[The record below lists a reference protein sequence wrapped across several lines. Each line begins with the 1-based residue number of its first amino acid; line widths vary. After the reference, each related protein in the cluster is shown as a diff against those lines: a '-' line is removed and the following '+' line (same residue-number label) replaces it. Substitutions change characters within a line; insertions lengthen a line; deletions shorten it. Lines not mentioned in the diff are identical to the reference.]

1 MCKLLSWTL
10 SACVLVAIMGFAAG
24 GNYAKADEEP
34 DFSLPGKGDFLV
46 RLRGTYI
53 IPEGGFDKINVAGI
67 ATFGNDAE
75 ISEQAIPEID
85 LSYFIT
91 DNFALEVPCC
101 ITHHKLSASG
111 TLAAAMPGLGLAGTE
126 AATSYIL
133 PATVL
138 LQYHFRPTPRIKPYA
153 GVGPALVMFVGEEVG
168 SALKPIATKVKG
180 KTAFGFTT
188 QLGVDVALGGNWS
201 FNIDAKY
208 MRVDFDATWTTPGV
222 GTGKIKAK
230 DIQLNPW
237 LLSIGFGY
245 HF

>member
-1 MCKLLSWTL
+1 MYKLLSWAL
-10 SACVLVAIMGFAAG
+10 SACVLVAIMGFAVDENHAR
-24 GNYAKADEEP
+24 ADEAQ
-34 DFSLPGKGDFLV
+34 DFAQPQAGDFLV

-53 IPEGGFDKINVAGI
+53 IPDGGFDTFNAAGI
-67 ATFGNDAE
+67 ATFGNDAK
-75 ISEQAIPEID
+75 ISKQLIPEVD
-85 LSYFIT
+85 LSYFVT
-91 DNFALEVPCC
+91 DNIALEVPCC
-101 ITHHKLSASG
+101 ITFHTLSASG
-111 TLAAAMPGLGLAGTE
+111 ALAAAMPGLGLAGTE

-138 LQYHFRPTPRIKPYA
+138 LQYHFHPTPRIKPYA
-153 GVGPALVMFVGEEVG
+153 GIGPALVMFVGEKVG

-180 KTAFGFTT
+180 ETTLGFTT

-208 MRVDFDATWTTPGV
+208 MRVDFDAVWTTPGV
-222 GTGKIKAK
+222 GNGKLKAK